1 MSTTVVPDDL
11 DDLELNLSKPVSNPD
26 TRGPF
31 INKINITPTKTT

>member
-11 DDLELNLSKPVSNPD
+11 ELNISKPVSNPD

-31 INKINITPTKTT
+31 INKIV